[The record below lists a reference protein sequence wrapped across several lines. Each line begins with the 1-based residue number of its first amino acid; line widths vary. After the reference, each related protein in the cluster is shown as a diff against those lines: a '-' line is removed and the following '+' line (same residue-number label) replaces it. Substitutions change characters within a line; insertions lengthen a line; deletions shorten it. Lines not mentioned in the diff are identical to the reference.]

1 MKKLQLNI
9 AWLYPDLM
17 STYGDRGNVIVLEKR
32 CVWRDIE
39 AHVVPITLETDIKSY
54 ESVILFSWAEHKT
67 GSKS

>member
-1 MKKLQLNI
+1 
-9 AWLYPDLM
+9 M